1 MSDANITANI
11 IEENITASY
20 VEENITANIIYDEI
34 TVHVDSWS
42 TAIHTTSSSSSG
54 DITESLYSFAFGDA
68 TPANLLNIKA
78 NKLIFNVE
86 IVILTAFDGVGAT
99 LSIGD
104 TTNNGRLM
112 STSLNNPNVSGTY
125 TATPDYK
132 YNTDTQLKLYINA
145 GSGASVGNGLIIIK
159 SQV

>member
-42 TAIHTTSSSSSG
+42 SSTNTVSYG

-68 TPANLLNIKA
+68 TPANLLNVKA

-99 LSIGD
+99 LQIGD

-132 YNTDTQLKLYINA
+132 YNTDKQLKLYINA

>member
-1 MSDANITANI
+1 MTDANITANI
-11 IEENITASY
+11 VEENITVSY

-42 TAIHTTSSSSSG
+42 SSTNTVSYD

-68 TPANLLNIKA
+68 TPANLLNINA

-104 TTNNGRLM
+104 ADNPNRLM

-132 YNTDTQLKLYINA
+132 YDTNTQLKLYINA

>member
-1 MSDANITANI
+1 MVDSIITANI
-11 IEENITASY
+11 T
-20 VEENITANIIYDEI
+20 EENITANIGYTEI
-34 TVHVDSWS
+34 VVNVESWATHTVSY
-42 TAIHTTSSSSSG
+42 G

-86 IVILTAFDGVGAT
+86 IVILNAFDGVGAT
-99 LSIGD
+99 LSVGD
-104 TTNNGRLM
+104 TDNHEILM
-112 STSLNNPNVSGTY
+112 SISLNNPNMSGTY

-145 GSGASVGNGLIIIK
+145 GSGCSVGNGYIIIK

>member
-1 MSDANITANI
+1 MADTVITANI
-11 IEENITASY
+11 AEENITAS
-20 VEENITANIIYDEI
+20 IIYDEI
-34 TVHVDSWS
+34 TVNVDSWS
-42 TAIHTTSSSSSG
+42 SVIHTGTSSSG

-99 LSIGD
+99 LSVGD
-104 TTNNGRLM
+104 TGDNQRLI

-132 YNTDTQLKLYINA
+132 YNTDTQLKLYINT